1 MSTTCLIVLFSHF
14 ILLAYSLNHNIT
26 SRVGRSGHN
35 IHINRDIIPQT
46 RVRASTIEGRRVL
59 VTGGEYK
66 GLSGKIDSCIPG
78 GYYILKLFKGDSH
91 NVLINASNL
100 ELLPEKKV
108 TTSTSDAKSTS
119 NWESLRLRIHMKA
132 AKLRLDSYSEESKR
146 LSKLQ
151 DKTKARQRR
160 EKLDNEINKTM
171 KVVENIQRRLSQ
183 LG

>member
-1 MSTTCLIVLFSHF
+1 MFNNTIIVLFSHF
-14 ILLAYSLNHNIT
+14 ILLAYSIT

-35 IHINRDIIPQT
+35 IHIKRDIIPQI

-59 VTGGEYK
+59 VTKGEYK

-78 GYYILKLFKGDSH
+78 GYYILKLFKDDSH
-91 NVLINASNL
+91 NVLINASDL

-108 TTSTSDAKSTS
+108 ATSTSDAKSTS

-132 AKLRLDSYSEESKR
+132 AKLRLDSYSEEGKR
-146 LSKLQ
+146 LSQLQ
-151 DKTKARQRR
+151 DKTKAKQRQ